1 MIESV
6 FEYTKKRV
14 LITSALLCSALLCSA
29 LLCSA
34 LLCSAL
40 LCSALLMIKS
50 FPNHVKPKYLLFFFI
65 LSKFQNE
72 IKKEFGLAKLIFLSV
87 IKNLL
92 QIKT

>member
-1 MIESV
+1 
-6 FEYTKKRV
+6 
-14 LITSALLCSALLCSA
+14 
-29 LLCSA
+29 
-34 LLCSAL
+34 
-40 LCSALLMIKS
+40 MIKS